1 MVKLNKTN
9 ECSICKSRDFWLVM
23 LVLVYGFYSGLFGDL
38 LNYSINKEV
47 SSEISKYRNIEISD
61 AARIE
66 IDYGTKRRAFE
77 GDVLSDMSMLDA
89 LLAASRG
96 GSFEVRYALLND
108 QTDIMKIEGLI
119 EDGLDGQWH
128 FYLNQKEIQADELH
142 KVKIKP
148 GDKIFVKFE

>member
-1 MVKLNKTN
+1 MAKLKKKSS
-9 ECSICKSRDFWLVM
+9 CVICKSRDFWLVI
-23 LVLVYGFYSGLFGDL
+23 LVLVYGFYSGLFADL
-38 LNYSINKEV
+38 FNYSINGQGF
-47 SSEISKYRNIEISD
+47 SN

-66 IDYGTKRRAFE
+66 IDHGMKRRAFE

-119 EDGLDGQWH
+119 EDGLDGQWR
-128 FYLNQKEIQADELH
+128 FYLNQKEIQTDELH
-142 KVKIKP
+142 KIKIKP